1 MKKLLIL
8 FVAAGLL
15 AACNN
20 DKKETDKNK
29 SSVTNREKDDYRSN
43 DSKSTGTTDAEESKP
58 PATDESKTRVTTTGK
73 EDWGNSENTG
83 GWSAS
88 DAKRFMNDCE
98 RTARKNV
105 SAARAKQYCDC
116 MLQKLVAMF
125 PTYADADRELA
136 GNAKDKLAGMVDECN
151 NP

>member
-15 AACNN
+15 ASCNN

-29 SSVTNREKDDYRSN
+29 STVTNREKDDYRRN
-43 DSKSTGTTDAEESKP
+43 DSKNTGTTDADETKQ
-58 PATDESKTRVTTTGK
+58 PAADENNTPVTTTGK
-73 EDWGNSENTG
+73 EDWGNTKNTG

-105 SAARAKQYCDC
+105 SAARANQYCDC
-116 MLQKLVAMF
+116 MLQKLVTMF

-136 GNAKDKLAGMVDECN
+136 GNAKDKLSGMVAECN
-151 NP
+151 SQ